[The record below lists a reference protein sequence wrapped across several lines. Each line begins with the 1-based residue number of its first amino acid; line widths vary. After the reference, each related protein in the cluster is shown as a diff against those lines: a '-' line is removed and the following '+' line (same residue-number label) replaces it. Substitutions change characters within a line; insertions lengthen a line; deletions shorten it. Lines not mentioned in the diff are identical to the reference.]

1 MRLRQLALRLLF
13 LAVTVPGICFFSFA
27 IMEMAPGSP
36 EEMLIMQAGIGR
48 DPTAVAELRAKLGLD
63 RPWWER
69 FGLWLAGAA
78 RGDLGRSVTTG
89 ESVGRM
95 VAKRL
100 PATLELTFTAWLLAL
115 AGALPMGALA
125 ALRRG
130 GWTDGLLRAL
140 ALTQVSLPGFVLG
153 LGLLWVFG
161 FWLGWVP
168 VLGGGVLRGLWLP
181 ALCLAAAMTGVY
193 SRMVRERFLEVLG
206 QDYILLARAKGLGPW
221 AVLRRHVLK
230 NALIPLTTL
239 WGMSL
244 GYLLGG
250 AVVIEVIFSWPGVGV
265 LAVRAIA
272 DRDYPVI
279 QAYVLLVALCFT
291 LINLAVDLG
300 YLFLDPRVRR
310 RGLLRNG

>member
-1 MRLRQLALRLLF
+1 
-13 LAVTVPGICFFSFA
+13 
-27 IMEMAPGSP
+27 
-36 EEMLIMQAGIGR
+36 
-48 DPTAVAELRAKLGLD
+48 ELGQ
-63 RPWWER
+63 
-69 FGLWLAGAA
+69 
-78 RGDLGRSVTTG
+78 SVSTG
-89 ESVGRM
+89 ESVGSM
-95 VAKRL
+95 VAQRL
-100 PATLELTFTAWLLAL
+100 PATLELTLAAWLLAM
-115 AGALPMGALA
+115 AGALPMGAAA
-125 ALRRG
+125 ALRRSS
-130 GWTDGLLRAL
+130 WTDGVLRAL
-140 ALTQVSLPGFVLG
+140 ALALVSLPGFVLG
-153 LGLLWVFG
+153 LAFLWVFG
-161 FWLGWVP
+161 FWLAWVP
-168 VLGGGVLRGLWLP
+168 VVGGGGLKELWLP
-181 ALCLAAAMTGVY
+181 ALCLAAAMMGVY

-221 AVLRRHVLK
+221 MVLRRHVLK

-265 LAVRAIA
+265 LAVKAIA